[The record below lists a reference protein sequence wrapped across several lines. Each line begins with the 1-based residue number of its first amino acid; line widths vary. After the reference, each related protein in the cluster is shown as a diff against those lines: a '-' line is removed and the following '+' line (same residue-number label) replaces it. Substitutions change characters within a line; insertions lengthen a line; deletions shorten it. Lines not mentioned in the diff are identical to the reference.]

1 MRMMLIMGML
11 VVDMVMTM
19 VMLMMRMDN
28 FGAPCSAHLQD
39 DGDDHFGDVDVDYGI
54 MMMRMIEFWDYKT
67 NEFDGQ
73 KYFVGAYGDENDVER
88 SEKKN

>member
-1 MRMMLIMGML
+1 MMRMMLIMGML

-39 DGDDHFGDVDVDYGI
+39 DGDDHFGDVDVDYG
-54 MMMRMIEFWDYKT
+54 
-67 NEFDGQ
+67 NENYDDEDG
-73 KYFVGAYGDENDVER
+73 
-88 SEKKN
+88 